1 MLEALPVYGSDRD
14 RPVVPR
20 ARRRVVELHSEEE
33 GRVLHIIESG
43 VAPAGLRF
51 YAETASLT
59 TPVAPCGTTGDWT
72 LTPTAWRVGGVAAIG
87 DVLEWVPNVHL
98 GGGPA
103 AFDLAAVID
112 GEAVRWKSSGTAV
125 PLELG
130 SMYAQGD
137 YGTAR
142 LPTLRWVVRGDEIDG
157 GAVTLALGYREG
169 EGADDMTLGHA
180 SIASTISLAD
190 HGPIG

>member
-1 MLEALPVYGSDRD
+1 MLGALPVYGPDRD

-20 ARRRVVELHSEEE
+20 ARRRVVELFSEEE

-51 YAETASLT
+51 FSETAALT
-59 TPVAPCGTTGDWT
+59 TPIPLCGTTGDWT
-72 LTPTAWRVGGVAAIG
+72 ATPTAWHVGGRAAIG
-87 DVLEWVPNVHL
+87 DVLEWAPNVHL

-103 AFDLAAVID
+103 ALDLAALVD
-112 GEAVRWKSSGTAV
+112 GEPVRWKSSGTAV
-125 PLELG
+125 PLDLG
-130 SMYAQGD
+130 SMYVQGD

-142 LPTLRWVVRGDEIDG
+142 LPTLRWVVRADEIDAG
-157 GAVTLALGYREG
+157 TVTLALGYRAG
-169 EGADDMTLGHA
+169 SGDMTLGHA